1 MGTAATMK
9 VNPPAEGDAV
19 NVPLDLLAKHAPRLV
34 ELLGPKPKQWAQL
47 STKASARM
55 DVAGEAVAADG
66 AWTGPTT
73 LVDLAFWAEM
83 DLWTGKADHDRNL
96 AFLTFIESQAVEL
109 ASRIPERLLPTL
121 RREMLDLFVNF
132 STVQSKY
139 LDKVGELA
147 AMLYLL
153 RSTGGTLAELEMPL
167 PDIGTSIDV
176 VVEMP
181 SGGRIPVEFLN
192 IHIEDDRLHS
202 PQNLTDFLDG
212 RVKRKV
218 EAKLKRGHEAGAGS
232 PFPLLLILWF
242 QRVETLQKFAKVL
255 IGRAAETGLEL
266 PICTLQQFGNQDG
279 YVEWRF
285 SSVDQ
290 LVHGHD
296 LLATTK

>member
-1 MGTAATMK
+1 MGTAASMK
-9 VNPPAEGDAV
+9 VSRPPEGDTV
-19 NVPLDLLAKHAPRLV
+19 NVPLDLLAKHASRLV
-34 ELLGPKPKQWAQL
+34 ELLGPKPKQWTQL
-47 STKASARM
+47 SRKATRRM
-55 DVAGEAVAADG
+55 DVAGEAVATDG
-66 AWTGPTT
+66 AWNGPTT

-167 PDIGTSIDV
+167 LDIGTSIDV

-181 SGGRIPVEFLN
+181 SGSAIPVEFLN
-192 IHIEDDRLHS
+192 IHVKDERLHS
-202 PQNLTDFLDG
+202 PRDLTDFLDG
-212 RVKRKV
+212 RVKRNV
-218 EAKLKRGHEAGAGS
+218 EAKLKREHEAGAEP
-232 PFPLLLILWF
+232 PFPLLLIPWF
-242 QRVETLQKFAKVL
+242 QRVETLQKFANVL
-255 IGRAAETGLEL
+255 IGRASETGTEL

-290 LVHGHD
+290 LVHGHG